1 MPITYGMTL
10 AKSWGAQRMRG
21 TVLMKAYVPHT
32 EKSEVFLSYQHA
44 DQGTALELAADLDRR
59 GRCVFIDVY
68 DDTLLPG
75 NRDLD
80 DALMTAITNADTM
93 VIIISDETQ
102 GSWWVPWEICVS
114 TPSRKPRALY
124 RPVSSRSLPSYL
136 QKLERLQDSTTVNR
150 WVVDRSR
157 RP

>member
-102 GSWWVPWEICVS
+102 GSWWVPWEIGVS
-114 TPSRKPRALY
+114 TPSRSRAEKPWMGREISAVKPGRTESGTTAVRAG
-124 RPVSSRSLPSYL
+124 
-136 QKLERLQDSTTVNR
+136 Q
-150 WVVDRSR
+150 R
-157 RP
+157 RKWP